1 MGLGLKRLKKGSG
14 DCAVIFIHGVFS
26 DGDKCWT
33 RDNGTYWPD
42 LLVRDDSLGDPSVL
56 VYTYESDIFSADY
69 DLDDV
74 VADPIR
80 HCRAY
85 SRGLHSRAN

>member
-1 MGLGLKRLKKGSG
+1 MVLGLKRLKEGSG
-14 DCAVIFIHGVFS
+14 DCAVIFIHGILS

-33 RDNGTYWPD
+33 HDNGTYWPN
-42 LLVRDDSLGDPSVL
+42 LLVQSDSAGGALSVF

-74 VADPIR
+74 VADLR
-80 HCRAY
+80 
-85 SRGLHSRAN
+85 